1 MKSSYFENYVVQT
14 FVQIHGASAAFVSMK
29 ILLYTGKYH
38 NIHFF
43 SDFSFFSLMILQ
55 AFTFNQEC

>member
-14 FVQIHGASAAFVSMK
+14 LFQIHGASAAFVSMK

-43 SDFSFFSLMILQ
+43 FWFFIFLADDPTSFYI
-55 AFTFNQEC
+55 